1 MSQARH
7 VMNPNPWTART
18 NTPITRV
25 RQLMNERNV
34 SHVPVISGHGHLRG
48 IVTRHSL
55 IAAPSSG
62 WRHRHTEDRLV
73 AHIMDREFEAISAD
87 QSLVEVGRLL
97 LDGGHGCLPVLDEDK
112 MLVGLV
118 TARDFI
124 RLVMRGESGI
134 APRMPGS
141 SADDFAVAM

>member
-1 MSQARH
+1 
-7 VMNPNPWTART
+7 
-18 NTPITRV
+18 
-25 RQLMNERNV
+25 
-34 SHVPVISGHGHLRG
+34 
-48 IVTRHSL
+48 
-55 IAAPSSG
+55 
-62 WRHRHTEDRLV
+62 
-73 AHIMDREFEAISAD
+73 MDREFEAISAD